1 MELLQGWPALVSK
14 MFCIKYE
21 WNSKQE
27 TYLEKSPI
35 LYFFIHAVSLIF
47 SIYCNNSKNTEIYD
61 ETREFVADT
70 GHEQCKDWYPQNN
83 NEKSWGYGRINIL
96 FEAEREAGCG

>member
-35 LYFFIHAVSLIF
+35 LCFFIHVVSLIF
-47 SIYCNNSKNTEIYD
+47 YIYCNNSKNVEIYD
-61 ETREFVADT
+61 ETRESVADT
-70 GHEQCKDWYPQNN
+70 RHEQRKYWYRQNN
-83 NEKSWGYGRINIL
+83 NEKSWGYRIFNIL

>member
-1 MELLQGWPALVSK
+1 MYRRATYEYLRKTMMELLQGWPALVSK

-35 LYFFIHAVSLIF
+35 LYLFIHAVSLSF

-61 ETREFVADT
+61 ETRESIIDT
-70 GHEQCKDWYPQNN
+70 GHGQCNT
-83 NEKSWGYGRINIL
+83 
-96 FEAEREAGCG
+96 

>member
-1 MELLQGWPALVSK
+1 MELLQGWPTLVSK

-35 LYFFIHAVSLIF
+35 LYFLIHVVSLIF
-47 SIYCNNSKNTEIYD
+47 SIYCNNSKNAEIYD
-61 ETREFVADT
+61 ETRESIVDI
-70 GHEQCKDWYPQNN
+70 GHEQCNYWYPQNN

-96 FEAEREAGCG
+96 FEAEREERCG

>member
-1 MELLQGWPALVSK
+1 MMELLQGWPTLVSK

-35 LYFFIHAVSLIF
+35 LYFFIHAMSLIF
-47 SIYCNNSKNTEIYD
+47 SIYRNNSKNTEIYD
-61 ETREFVADT
+61 ETRESVVDT
-70 GHEQCKDWYPQNN
+70 GHEQ
-83 NEKSWGYGRINIL
+83 
-96 FEAEREAGCG
+96 